1 MDYVNIPDKLWTD
14 LLTEKIKPELQSLA
28 LKVLLSRLIVEI
40 KTKKTADVSSR
51 CLNELKDF
59 SLRNSNLPSLQKD
72 LQMITTRYSYKSSL
86 V

>member
-1 MDYVNIPDKLWTD
+1 MDYVNIPDKLWAD

-28 LKVLLSRLIVEI
+28 LKVLLSRLIVEVR
-40 KTKKTADVSSR
+40 TKKTTEVTNR

-59 SLRNSNLPSLQKD
+59 YSKNIQLPSLQKD
-72 LQMITTRYSYKSSL
+72 LQMIVTRYSYKSSL